1 MRNSYS
7 SKFKSKV
14 AILALSGEHTIA
26 EIAGKYNIHPNLV
39 TQWKKKLVKS
49 SPDVFATAKEKKE
62 AAKSLYSEDDLMKK
76 IGTLEME
83 NDFLR
88 KKFDS
93 CL

>member
-1 MRNSYS
+1 MRKSYS

-14 AILALSGEHTIA
+14 AITALSGEHTIA

-39 TQWKKKLVKS
+39 TQWKKKLLTS
-49 SPDVFATAKEKKE
+49 SADIFSTAREKKE
-62 AAKSLYSEDDLMKK
+62 AAKTLYSEDDLMKK

-88 KKFDS
+88 KKFES